1 MLRDY
6 QEIRRGKK
14 VEEVLATKFHCP
26 RAQRFLTMLLP
37 SPRGNRVN
45 IFLLSFALHSNT
57 GIATTI
63 NNFHI
68 FRHGNKVS
76 INVAAAVVLYAA
88 SDYLLSHSAPK
99 KSRNALVF
107 WQILKIGG
115 TEYEN
120 TRESAGIWLCILKT
134 SAPHKSAEQSTSL
147 SGNTVQYDNNTTMM
161 AKNQLDCFF
170 DGLID
175 PTFGINDSFN
185 LAKCKRASKS
195 PAGADDNTRR
205 RTGARRGRQTPSNS
219 SAKAGAHDTGSYM
232 YMEQVKTKQH
242 DGSAASKK
250 ACDDS

>member
-1 MLRDY
+1 MRSVFY
-6 QEIRRGKK
+6 YIII
-14 VEEVLATKFHCP
+14 VT
-26 RAQRFLTMLLP
+26 AQPDP
-37 SPRGNRVN
+37 SRGNRVKHFPSRYTRFRSTWRRPLYYCMLHRT
-45 IFLLSFALHSNT
+45 IFCLTQPQRSPGTHWCSGKSWRYEVLSTRIPESLLAF
-57 GIATTI
+57 G
-63 NNFHI
+63 
-68 FRHGNKVS
+68 
-76 INVAAAVVLYAA
+76 
-88 SDYLLSHSAPK
+88 
-99 KSRNALVF
+99 
-107 WQILKIGG
+107 
-115 TEYEN
+115 
-120 TRESAGIWLCILKT
+120 CILKT

-195 PAGADDNTRR
+195 PARADDNTRR